1 MVYVIKI
8 INWEFKMNKTQISP
22 ELIQKTIDFHGH
34 SCPGLAI
41 GIRVA
46 EVALGQVGPSSDEEV
61 VAVVENDNCAVDAIQ
76 FLLSCTYGK
85 GNLIH
90 LDYGKLAFSFYRRS
104 DGNAIRVIG
113 KPMIFGHEDDEFM
126 ILRKTKMRRAL
137 TGEEEE
143 RLNRATAARIKQIM
157 EADPDELFKITPAQG
172 PIPRK
177 AQILESLI
185 CEACGERT
193 MESRT
198 RRFLGQTLCI
208 PCFEAVENK
217 I

>member
-1 MVYVIKI
+1 M
-8 INWEFKMNKTQISP
+8 SP

-41 GIRVA
+41 GIRAA
-46 EVALGQVGPSSDEEV
+46 EVALREVGRSSDENV

-85 GNLIH
+85 GNLVH

-104 DGNAIRVIG
+104 DGKAIRVVG
-113 KPMIFGHEDDEFM
+113 KPEIFGHQDDEFM
-126 ILRKTKMRRAL
+126 NLRKKTMSQDL
-137 TGEEEE
+137 NGEEKEQ
-143 RLNRATAARIKQIM
+143 LKRATAARTRRIM
-157 EADPDELFKITPAQG
+157 EADLDELFEITPAQV
-172 PIPRK
+172 PVPRK
-177 AQILESLI
+177 ARILEGLT
-185 CEACGERT
+185 CDACGERT

-208 PCFEAVENK
+208 PCFEAREKK

>member
-1 MVYVIKI
+1 
-8 INWEFKMNKTQISP
+8 MNETQISP

-41 GIRVA
+41 GIRAA
-46 EVALGQVGPSSDEEV
+46 EVALREVGRSSNEEV

-85 GNLIH
+85 GNLVH
-90 LDYGKLAFSFYRRS
+90 LDYGKLAFNFYRRS
-104 DGNAIRVIG
+104 DGKAIRVIG
-113 KPMIFGHEDDEFM
+113 RPNIFGHQDDEFM
-126 ILRKTKMRRAL
+126 RLRKKMMKRSL
-137 TGEEEE
+137 TEEEKE
-143 RLNRATAARIKQIM
+143 QLKRATAARTRHIM
-157 EADPDELFKITPAQG
+157 EADLDELFEITPAQG
-172 PIPRK
+172 PIPQK
-177 AQILESLI
+177 ARILEGVI
-185 CEACGERT
+185 CDSCGEQT

-208 PCFEAVENK
+208 PCFEAREKK

>member
-1 MVYVIKI
+1 
-8 INWEFKMNKTQISP
+8 MNAKRISP
-22 ELIQKTIDFHGH
+22 EIIRKTIDFHGH

-41 GIRVA
+41 GIRVS
-46 EVALGQVGPSSDEEV
+46 EVALWEVGRSSDEEV

-90 LDYGKLAFSFYRRS
+90 LDYGKLAFNFYRRS
-104 DGNAIRVIG
+104 DGKAIRVVG
-113 KPMIFGHEDDEFM
+113 KPETLGHQDDEFM
-126 ILRKTKMRRAL
+126 NLQKTKSRRRL

-143 RLNRATAARIKQIM
+143 RLRSATAARVKQIM
-157 EADPDELFKITPAQG
+157 EADPEELFEMRPAQN
-172 PIPRK
+172 PIPQK

-208 PCFEAVENK
+208 PCFDARDNK

>member
-1 MVYVIKI
+1 
-8 INWEFKMNKTQISP
+8 MNETQIGP

-41 GIRVA
+41 GIRAA
-46 EVALGQVGPSSDEEV
+46 EVALREVGRSSDEEV

-76 FLLSCTYGK
+76 FLLSCTFGK
-85 GNLIH
+85 GNLVH

-104 DGNAIRVIG
+104 DGKTIRVVG
-113 KPMIFGHEDDEFM
+113 KPEIFGHQDDEFM
-126 ILRKTKMRRAL
+126 NLRKKTMSQDL
-137 TGEEEE
+137 NLEEKEQ
-143 RLNRATAARIKQIM
+143 LKRATAARTRQIM
-157 EADPDELFKITPAQG
+157 EADLDELFEITPAQV
-172 PIPRK
+172 PVPQK
-177 AQILESLI
+177 AQILEGLT
-185 CEACGERT
+185 CDACGERT

-208 PCFEAVENK
+208 PCFEAREKK

>member
-1 MVYVIKI
+1 
-8 INWEFKMNKTQISP
+8 MNDTQISP

-41 GIRVA
+41 GIRAA
-46 EVALGQVGPSSDEEV
+46 EVALREVGRSSDEEV

-90 LDYGKLAFSFYRRS
+90 LDYGKLAFNFYRRS
-104 DGNAIRVIG
+104 DGKAIRVIG
-113 KPMIFGHEDDEFM
+113 KLQIFDHQGDESM
-126 ILRKTKMRRAL
+126 RLRKKMARQGL
-137 TGEEEE
+137 TEEENE
-143 RLNRATAARIKQIM
+143 QLKRATAARTRQIM
-157 EADPDELFKITPAQG
+157 KADLDELFEITPAQR
-172 PIPRK
+172 PIPQK
-177 AQILESLI
+177 AQILEGLI
-185 CEACGERT
+185 CDACGEQT

-208 PCFEAVENK
+208 PCFEAREKN
-217 I
+217 

>member
-1 MVYVIKI
+1 MD
-8 INWEFKMNKTQISP
+8 KTQISP
-22 ELIQKTIDFHGH
+22 ELIRKTIDFHGH

-41 GIRVA
+41 GIRAA
-46 EVALGQVGPSSDEEV
+46 EVALREVGRSSDEEV

-90 LDYGKLAFSFYRRS
+90 MDYGKLAFNFYRRS
-104 DGNAIRVIG
+104 DGKAIRVIG
-113 KPMIFGHEDDEFM
+113 KPEIFGHQDDEFM
-126 ILRKTKMRRAL
+126 TLRKTKMMRDL
-137 TGEEEE
+137 TGEEKE
-143 RLNRATAARIKQIM
+143 RLNSATASRIKQIM
-157 EADPDELFKITPAQG
+157 EAGLDELFEITPAQS

-198 RRFLGQTLCI
+198 RRFLGQILCV
-208 PCFEAVENK
+208 PCFEARENK

>member
-1 MVYVIKI
+1 
-8 INWEFKMNKTQISP
+8 MNEKQICS

-41 GIRVA
+41 GIRAA
-46 EVALGQVGPSSDEEV
+46 EVALEEVGRSSDEEV

-85 GNLIH
+85 GNLVH
-90 LDYGKLAFSFYRRS
+90 LDYGKLAFNFYRRS
-104 DGNAIRVIG
+104 DGKAIRVIERRD
-113 KPMIFGHEDDEFM
+113 ICGHQDAEFM
-126 ILRKTKMRRAL
+126 HLRKKMMMQSL
-137 TGEEEE
+137 TDEEKEQ
-143 RLNRATAARIKQIM
+143 LASATTTRIEQIM
-157 EADPDELFKITPAQG
+157 EADLDTLFEIIPAKG
-172 PIPRK
+172 PIPQK
-177 AQILESLI
+177 AQTLESLT
-185 CEACGERT
+185 CEACGEQT

-208 PCFEAVENK
+208 PCFEAREKK

>member
-1 MVYVIKI
+1 MD
-8 INWEFKMNKTQISP
+8 KTQISP
-22 ELIQKTIDFHGH
+22 ELIRKTIDFHGH

-41 GIRVA
+41 GIRAA
-46 EVALGQVGPSSDEEV
+46 EVALREVGRSSDEEV

-90 LDYGKLAFSFYRRS
+90 LDYGKLAFNFYRRS
-104 DGNAIRVIG
+104 DGKAIRVVG
-113 KPMIFGHEDDEFM
+113 EPKIFGRQDDEFM
-126 ILRKTKMRRAL
+126 TLRKTKMMRDL
-137 TGEEEE
+137 TGEEKE
-143 RLNRATAARIKQIM
+143 RLNSATAARIKKIM
-157 EADPDELFKITPAQG
+157 EADLDKLFEITPAQS

-198 RRFLGQTLCI
+198 RRFLGQILCV
-208 PCFEAVENK
+208 PCFEARENK

>member
-1 MVYVIKI
+1 
-8 INWEFKMNKTQISP
+8 MNETQVSP

-41 GIRVA
+41 GIRAA
-46 EVALGQVGPSSDEEV
+46 EVALREVGRSSDEEV

-85 GNLIH
+85 GNLVH
-90 LDYGKLAFSFYRRS
+90 LDYGKLAFNFYRRS
-104 DGNAIRVIG
+104 DGKAIRVIG
-113 KPMIFGHEDDEFM
+113 RPEIFGHQDDEF
-126 ILRKTKMRRAL
+126 INLRKTKIMRDL
-137 TGEEEE
+137 TGEEKE
-143 RLNRATAARIKQIM
+143 RLKRSTAARINQIM
-157 EADPDELFKITPAQG
+157 EADLDELFEITPVQG
-172 PIPRK
+172 PIPQK

-193 MESRT
+193 IESRT

-208 PCFEAVENK
+208 PCFEARENK
-217 I
+217 ILMRE

>member
-1 MVYVIKI
+1 
-8 INWEFKMNKTQISP
+8 MNAKRISP
-22 ELIQKTIDFHGH
+22 EIIRKTIDFHGH

-41 GIRVA
+41 GIRVS
-46 EVALGQVGPSSDEEV
+46 EVALWEVGRSSDEEV

-90 LDYGKLAFSFYRRS
+90 LDYGKLAFNFYRRS
-104 DGNAIRVIG
+104 DGKAIRVVG
-113 KPMIFGHEDDEFM
+113 KPEILGHQDDEF
-126 ILRKTKMRRAL
+126 INLQKTKSRRRL

-143 RLNRATAARIKQIM
+143 RLRSATAARVKQIM
-157 EADPDELFKITPAQG
+157 EADPEELFEMRPAQN
-172 PIPRK
+172 PIPQK

-208 PCFEAVENK
+208 PCFDARDNK